1 MHFSNTKIP
10 YDESAKIQL
19 SNNQK
24 TRALQLL
31 DLVGMSHRK
40 NSKLSQ
46 LSGGEQQRVAI
57 ALALANNP
65 KILLADEPTGAVD
78 LKTANIILDVFRD
91 LTRELGT
98 TIIIVTHDRM
108 LSRKVERV
116 VAIRDGKTSSEFIVK
131 QSYADILSS
140 ISSFDDNEATQD
152 EYAILDRAGRV
163 QIPADLLEKLDLRGG
178 NRVRIEYSD
187 GKVILAAPSDDV
199 SVDNVQGDS
208 NSDAGVNDS
217 PHVQ

>member
-1 MHFSNTKIP
+1 M
-10 YDESAKIQL
+10 
-19 SNNQK
+19 
-24 TRALQLL
+24 
-31 DLVGMSHRK
+31 
-40 NSKLSQ
+40 
-46 LSGGEQQRVAI
+46 SGGEQQRVAI

-91 LTRELGT
+91 LTANCGT

-131 QSYADILSS
+131 QSYAAILSS

-178 NRVRIEYSD
+178 KQS
-187 GKVILAAPSDDV
+187 
-199 SVDNVQGDS
+199 
-208 NSDAGVNDS
+208 
-217 PHVQ
+217 

>member
-1 MHFSNTKIP
+1 
-10 YDESAKIQL
+10 
-19 SNNQK
+19 
-24 TRALQLL
+24 
-31 DLVGMSHRK
+31 MSQRK

-46 LSGGEQQRVAI
+46 VSGGEQQRVAI